1 MFMTS
6 QGYLSLIPTSQVK
19 PERISKE
26 KSQNVA
32 EELARAA
39 AGEGLGAKGVPR
51 GCQGGAKGVPR
62 GCQGGAKASKALA
75 TKKGNDDE
83 SDPHIIYIIYTYT
96 DTLYIS

>member
-1 MFMTS
+1 MTS

-51 GCQGGAKGVPR
+51 GCLGGAKGVPR
-62 GCQGGAKASKALA
+62 GCQGLKG
-75 TKKGNDDE
+75 TGNKKGK
-83 SDPHIIYIIYTYT
+83 
-96 DTLYIS
+96 